1 MVTRCKFY
9 PFFLFKSYT
18 KRNSFPL
25 SYHDNKKSSFI
36 YLFNLKIKANPSPK
50 GNVFVFASVG
60 TPKGTRTPDSAVRG
74 QRLNRLTM
82 RAFSQRLIIIPYLLA
97 FCKDFKAFNK
107 KKSGKPLLKIFPTC
121 AD

>member
-1 MVTRCKFY
+1 MQKKEV
-9 PFFLFKSYT
+9 
-18 KRNSFPL
+18 
-25 SYHDNKKSSFI
+25 KSSLDKFH
-36 YLFNLKIKANPSPK
+36 YLF
-50 GNVFVFASVG
+50 G

-82 RAFSQRLIIIPYLLA
+82 RAFSQRLIIIPYSLA